1 MHRIFHSLCALALV
15 SSASTALAATNII
28 PTATQSVSINRGHGV
43 LRAGSPWL
51 PGSTPSNA
59 ATVTDGVFAPEGQ
72 QWNNGSFWWDEDA
85 SVDATQMFFTIQL
98 DASYTIDRF
107 IVQADDNEEYVVD
120 YWNGIAFVALEDFPG
135 VGLQTRDSGT
145 IPPITTD
152 KLRLSARL
160 GDKYYSISEF
170 QAFGTPAVPE
180 PATWA
185 MMLIGF
191 GFAGSAL
198 RRRRGKAALDIHC
211 ATA

>member
-1 MHRIFHSLCALALV
+1 MHRIIRSLGALALL

-28 PTATQSVSINRGHGV
+28 PTATQSISINRGHGV
-43 LRAGSPWL
+43 LRAGSPWV
-51 PGSTPSNA
+51 PGSTPSDL

-85 SVDATQMFFTIQL
+85 SVDATQMFVTIQL
-98 DASYTIDRF
+98 DATYTLDRF

-120 YWNGIAFVALEDFPG
+120 YWNGIAFVALEDLG

-145 IPPITTD
+145 IAPITTD

-160 GDKYYSISEF
+160 GDKFYSISEF
-170 QAFGTPAVPE
+170 QAFGAPVPE

-198 RRRRGKAALDIHC
+198 RRRRGQSALAIRR